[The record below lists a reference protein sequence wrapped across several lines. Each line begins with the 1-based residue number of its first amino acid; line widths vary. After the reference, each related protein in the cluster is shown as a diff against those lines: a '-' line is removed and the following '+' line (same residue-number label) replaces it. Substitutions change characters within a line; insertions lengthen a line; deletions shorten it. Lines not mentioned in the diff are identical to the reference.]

1 MYSFDKPP
9 ISLQKSVVME
19 AAVDFPTAKVF
30 AIVLKEFPM
39 DNLHQAIATL
49 FCTGIDFLNF
59 VSSLL
64 R

>member
-1 MYSFDKPP
+1 MYSFDKRL
-9 ISLQKSVVME
+9 IFLQKSIVMK

-30 AIVLKEFPM
+30 AIVLKEFPV

-49 FCTGIDFLNF
+49 FRTGIDFLNF